1 MRSLAR
7 GLVFGIIAALGP
19 VVAIAQDAPAYVGSA
34 ACTPC
39 HAEATAAWEDSHH
52 AWAWT
57 EPTAERVLADFDD
70 TEFDGAGMSVRF
82 SHSEDDGYN
91 ISVTEA
97 DGSNRVYPVHSVAG
111 VAPLQQYLLETE
123 PGRLQSFDV
132 VWDTEKGGWFHLY
145 PDQTLAPGDGLHWT
159 GPFKTWNA
167 RCAECHA
174 TGYEKA
180 YDPAT
185 RSYAST
191 QAEIGVGCEACHGPG
206 AAHLDWAA
214 GRSFDAAGLS
224 ATGLTI
230 DYSGRQQSQI
240 DGCAGCHARREAFG
254 DGNPVPGTPFHDSY
268 RLATL
273 RPGLYHADG
282 QILEEVYVTGS
293 FLQSKMYAAGVTCTD
308 CHDAHSATRIAE
320 GTGICTSCHAPV
332 GDERFPQAAGLY
344 DDPSHHFHP
353 MGSEGA
359 QCRNCHMIEQ
369 VYMGNDGRRDHSF
382 RIPRPDLAT
391 ETGAPDT
398 CTACHTDRDAAWAAA
413 EIAERFGPPASSP
426 PHYGRILAAARA
438 RPGVETAALAALAR
452 DPDRPGIVRA
462 TALDQIAETTSPALA
477 DTLADLLADP
487 DPLVRAAA
495 APVQRGAAPA
505 DRTARLMPLVSDPV
519 RAVRI
524 AAARQMLDAPLGQ
537 ANQAEIEA
545 LRVAYGEWQD
555 SLQAKADFPEAHM
568 AIGGGALVMRNMDAA
583 TAAFA
588 EAVRLDPQQVQAWSM
603 LVRIAAALGDE
614 ATARAR
620 LSEAQAANPGD
631 PSLEALAAQLP

>member
-1 MRSLAR
+1 MRALAG
-7 GLVFGIIAALGP
+7 GLTSCFTAALSSAP
-19 VVAIAQDAPAYVGSA
+19 AFAQEAPAYVGSA
-34 ACTPC
+34 ACAPC
-39 HAEATAAWEDSHH
+39 HTEATAAWEGSHH

-57 EPTAERVLADFDD
+57 EPTEDRVLADFDG
-70 TEFDGAGMSVRF
+70 TAFEGAGMSVRF
-82 SHSEDDGYN
+82 SRSENGDYLVD
-91 ISVTEA
+91 VTEA
-97 DGSNRVYPVHSVAG
+97 DGSNREYPVHSVAG

-145 PDQTLAPGDGLHWT
+145 PDQVLMPDDGLHWT
-159 GPFKTWNA
+159 GPYKTWNA

-174 TGYEKA
+174 TDYEKA

-185 RSYAST
+185 RSYVST

-206 AAHLDWAA
+206 AAHLDWAE

-230 DYSGRQQSQI
+230 DYAGGQQAQI
-240 DGCAGCHARREAFG
+240 DGCAGCHARRETFT
-254 DGNPVPGTPFHDSY
+254 DGSPLPGTPFHDSY

-293 FLQSKMYAAGVTCTD
+293 FLQSKMYEAGVSCTD

-320 GTGICTSCHAPV
+320 GTGVCTSCHAPE
-332 GDERFPQAAGLY
+332 GDDRFPQAAGLY

-353 MGSEGA
+353 MGSKGA

-382 RIPRPDLAT
+382 RIPRPDLAA

-398 CTACHTDRDAAWAAA
+398 CTACHIDRDPAWAAA
-413 EIAERFGPPASSP
+413 EIAERFGPPAGRP
-426 PHYGRILAAARA
+426 IHYGRILAASRA

-462 TALDQIAETTSPALA
+462 TALDQIAGSASPALA
-477 DTLADLLADP
+477 DTLADLLRDP

-495 APVQRGAAPA
+495 VAVQRGTAPA

-524 AAARQMLDAPLGQ
+524 AAARQMLDAPLSQ
-537 ANQAEIEA
+537 ASPGEIEA
-545 LRVAYGEWQD
+545 LRAAYGEWQE
-555 SLQAKADFPEAHM
+555 SLKAKADFPEAHM
-568 AIGGGALVMRNMDAA
+568 AIGGGALVMRNTDAA
-583 TAAFA
+583 SAAFA

-620 LSEAQAANPGD
+620 LAEARAANPDD
-631 PSLEALAAQLP
+631 PTLAALAAQLP